1 MSEHDQQATGA
12 GADVTTTPAPE
23 TGRRRRFRRRR
34 AEGPRGRD
42 VRRPGRLGRI
52 GLGPKL
58 FLAFAVVSILA
69 VVASGVA
76 WISYGRVERGFEEVQ
91 EQGVRPLTAA
101 LRLARQAEVLAA
113 SAPAVASAGSADALD
128 KERQAITS
136 AIGGMRGDLAAL
148 QSAGLD
154 AGLVGMVG
162 EDVDAL
168 IARLDELLKA
178 VEERYAL
185 TARREAA
192 IRDLAGARDTYLA
205 AISPG
210 AQRISQDFRN
220 KAEATAG
227 MFEFGSLQEAV
238 YDLTSRQLPALQLS
252 IQLRGDIAAA
262 QGIVAETAT
271 ITNSAHLERLR
282 QRLQAAAYA
291 LDRDTKALDDRVNK
305 GPLLEAVARF
315 SQAATAGDKN
325 NVFEIRAAEVTAL
338 TQVDQRLQAAREAG
352 QLLAEDVDG
361 LVFQTSGAIAEVR
374 SRTTEDLT
382 RSRTVLIA
390 LAGASV
396 AVSLLIALG
405 YVGRRVIGRL
415 RRLERAMRS
424 VAAGD
429 LTVDLPPAGGDEI
442 GRMTEA
448 LQVFRDTTAEVEA
461 AKARA
466 AAEEERQREIRR
478 SEMLNLAATFEAE
491 VKGVVDQLA
500 EAVSALGASSSE
512 LTAAAARGDERAQT
526 VAAASEEA
534 ERNAETVSDA
544 TRQLSGA
551 VAEIGN
557 QVQEASTI
565 ARGAVAQVER
575 TDTTV
580 EELGKASEEI
590 SEVVR
595 LIGEI
600 AGQTNLLAL
609 NATIEAARAGEA
621 GKGFAVVAGEVK
633 TLAAETAKA
642 TGRISQRV
650 EAIQNRTGEAVQAI
664 RDVRDTIL
672 RLNEIASAIAAAVEQ
687 QGSSTQE
694 IARSVAELSAGSREV
709 STSIADVADA
719 SSRTS
724 EGADQVRHAA
734 DALGTASRNLDRSM
748 SGFLDRLRSA

>member
-1 MSEHDQQATGA
+1 MSDNDQRAPVAEADPPMTASEA
-12 GADVTTTPAPE
+12 G
-23 TGRRRRFRRRR
+23 GRRFRRRR
-34 AEGPRGRD
+34 RDSRAEAG
-42 VRRPGRLGRI
+42 RPGRLGRI

-58 FLAFAVVSILA
+58 FLAFAVVAVLA

-113 SAPAVASAGSADALD
+113 SAPAVASAGSAEALD
-128 KERQAITS
+128 RERQAITA

-154 AGLVGMVG
+154 AGLIGMVT

-178 VEERYAL
+178 VEDRYAL

-192 IRDLAGARDTYLA
+192 IRELAGARDTYLA

-210 AQRISQDFRN
+210 AQRIAQDFRN

-227 MFEFGSLQEAV
+227 MFEFGMLQEAV
-238 YDLTSRQLPALQLS
+238 YDLTSRQLPALQHS

-271 ITNSAHLERLR
+271 ITNAGHLERLR

-291 LDRDTKALDDRVNK
+291 LDRDTKALDERVNK
-305 GPLLEAVARF
+305 GPLLEAVARY
-315 SQAATAGDKN
+315 SQAATPGDKN
-325 NVFEIRAAEVTAL
+325 NVFEIRVAEITAL
-338 TQVDQRLQAAREAG
+338 TQVDQRLQAARDAG

-382 RSRTVLIA
+382 RSRTVLIV

-429 LTVDLPPAGGDEI
+429 LTVELPPAGGDEI

-448 LQVFRDTTAEVEA
+448 LRVFRDTTAEVEA

-478 SEMLNLAATFEAE
+478 REMLDLAATFEAE

-512 LTAAAARGDERAQT
+512 LTAAAARGNERAQT

-650 EAIQNRTGEAVQAI
+650 EAIQSRTGEAVQAI

-687 QGSSTQE
+687 QGSSTRE
-694 IARSVAELSAGSREV
+694 IARSVAELSTGSREV
-709 STSIADVADA
+709 SASIADVADA
-719 SSRTS
+719 SRRTS
-724 EGADQVRHAA
+724 DGADQVRHAA
-734 DALGTASRNLDRSM
+734 DALGAASRNLDGSM
-748 SGFLDRLRSA
+748 SGFLDRLRRA